1 MTDCETLR
9 DPWCTTVV
17 MGKWH
22 LGEICPEC
30 DGPVRWIMWGMPM
43 PEDVERAERKGWII
57 GGCCID
63 DRNSMCECGATA
75 YDIDGIPAGTG
86 NSDRPSPA

>member
-1 MTDCETLR
+1 
-9 DPWCTTVV
+9 

-30 DGPVRWIMWGMPM
+30 DGPVRRIMWGMPM
-43 PEDVERAERKGWII
+43 PEDVERAERKGWIL

-63 DRNSMCECGATA
+63 ERNSMCECGATA
-75 YDIDGIPAGTG
+75 YDRDGMPAGAGITE
-86 NSDRPSPA
+86 RPFPT

>member
-1 MTDCETLR
+1 
-9 DPWCTTVV
+9 

-30 DGPVRWIMWGMPM
+30 GGPVRRILWGLVMA
-43 PEDVERAERKGWII
+43 EDAERAERKGWIL

-63 DRNSMCECGATA
+63 DRHSMCECGATA
-75 YDIDGIPAGTG
+75 YDVDGNPAG
-86 NSDRPSPA
+86 SMVD

>member
-1 MTDCETLR
+1 VVVIMIDSGTPR
-9 DPWCTTVV
+9 DASCRTVV

-30 DGPVRWIMWGMPM
+30 GGPVRRIMWGMPTF
-43 PEDVERAERKGWII
+43 EDTERAERKGWVLA
-57 GGCCID
+57 GCCVD

-75 YDIDGIPAGTG
+75 YALDGKPVVAGITV
-86 NSDRPSPA
+86 